1 MRRTSAERGASAV
14 EFALVLP
21 LLFLIIAGIIDL
33 GRLMF
38 YSAITTNVAREGARA
53 AVVLDPGSA
62 TYSPANVTTRA
73 QAAAWGLNPARLT
86 VTPPTACDSNNN
98 LTVEVVY
105 DFDWLILGPA
115 MEMISSGPSSLGD
128 IGAKSTMR
136 CL

>member
-21 LLFLIIAGIIDL
+21 LVFLIVAVIIDM

-62 TYSPANVTTRA
+62 TYSAAAVTTRA
-73 QAAAWGLNPARLT
+73 QAAAWGLNTARLT
-86 VTPPTACDSNNN
+86 ITPPTACDSDHN
-98 LTVEVVY
+98 LTVKVVY

-115 MEMISSGPSSLGD
+115 MDLIGSGPSSLGD

>member
-1 MRRTSAERGASAV
+1 MRGGRRDQGASLV

-53 AVVLDPGSA
+53 AVVLDPGST
-62 TYSPANVTTRA
+62 TYNPDLVKDRA
-73 QAAAWGLNPARLT
+73 SVAGWGIDPARLT
-86 VTPPTACDSNNN
+86 VTPPTTCDGSNN
-98 LTVEVVY
+98 LTVKVAY
-105 DFDWLILGPA
+105 DMDWLILGPA
-115 MEMISSGPSSLGD
+115 MELVGGSASTLGD
-128 IGAKSTMR
+128 IDAESTMR

>member
-21 LLFLIIAGIIDL
+21 LVFLIIAGIIDL

-38 YSAITTNVAREGARA
+38 YSAIATNVAREGARA
-53 AVVLDPGSA
+53 AVVLDPGSP
-62 TYSPANVTTRA
+62 TYSATAVTTRA
-73 QAAAWGLNPARLT
+73 KAAAWGLNTARLT
-86 VTPPTACDSNNN
+86 VTPPTACDSDNN
-98 LTVEVVY
+98 LTVKVVY

-115 MEMISSGPSSLGD
+115 MELISSGPSSLGD
-128 IGAKSTMR
+128 IGAQSTMR